1 MSTNFD
7 HSRKNN
13 HYTFEAIDRGVQEFD
28 FRALSSLRTPAA
40 QMERLV
46 TVYATV
52 RPILLALTEI
62 RFIPKSWRA
71 VLTIFTVSLDE
82 VSATLDEV
90 SETFKA
96 GKDQSPVECG
106 EQVDVEASESFKAG
120 KDQSPV
126 EGDEQVEMEPK
137 LPVG

>member
-1 MSTNFD
+1 MRTNFD
-7 HSRKNN
+7 HSKKNN
-13 HYTFEAIDRGVQEFD
+13 HYTFEAIDRRVQEFD
-28 FRALSSLRTPAA
+28 TVALSSSRTPAA

-46 TVYATV
+46 TVYCTA
-52 RPILLALTEI
+52 RPILLALTES
-62 RFIPKSWRA
+62 RFIPKSWRK

-96 GKDQSPVECG
+96 GKDQLSADG
-106 EQVDVEASESFKAG
+106 GQ
-120 KDQSPV
+120 
-126 EGDEQVEMEPK
+126 QVEMEPK